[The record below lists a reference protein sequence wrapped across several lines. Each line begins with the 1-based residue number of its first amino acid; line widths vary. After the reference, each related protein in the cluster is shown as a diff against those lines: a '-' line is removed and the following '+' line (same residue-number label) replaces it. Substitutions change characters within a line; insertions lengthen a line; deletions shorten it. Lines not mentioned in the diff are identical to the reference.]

1 MANQNTYLHRFT
13 VVEMIMLL
21 TEQKNPILSVTE
33 LAKRIQATVSTQ
45 FMSVCVKGEISG
57 YTKHSSGH
65 QYFTIKD
72 EGALLDAICWRGTML
87 STPLQ
92 EGAEI
97 IAYGRITTYP
107 LRSKYQIVVE
117 QVEASGVGAL
127 QKMLKE
133 RYEAFK
139 KKGYFDDHH
148 KKQLPA
154 YPLTIG
160 VISSPTG
167 AVIQDILHRIR
178 DRFPCHVILWPVSVQ
193 GEGAEKEIVRAIK
206 GFHAHIKPDVLIVAR
221 GGGSLEDLWVFNDES
236 IIQAIYNATIPIVS
250 AIGHETDVTL
260 IDYVADMRA
269 PTPTGAAEL
278 CVPVRQA
285 VLMNLKS
292 LGHAIEAKAL
302 QKIQWLLDIVMRMR
316 IPTPTQMLEYKT
328 QYLDDMAIYL
338 DGKMQNIILFHNNRL
353 NRIMLVS
360 PDLGHLDQRL
370 QMLWQSLSFGMKR
383 YLDQRIHRM
392 SDYQTMLSN
401 LDIPTTLKRG
411 FCIPRLKGHVLTLE
425 NAKQVTEFELQF
437 HEGTLPVSI
446 PK

>member
-1 MANQNTYLHRFT
+1 MIIGI
-13 VVEMIMLL
+13 IMLPEKNAAPL
-21 TEQKNPILSVTE
+21 TVTE

-45 FMSVCVKGEISG
+45 FTSVCVKGEISG

-87 STPLQ
+87 SVPLQ

-133 RYEAFK
+133 RYETFK
-139 KKGYFDDHH
+139 KKGYFDDQH

-236 IIQAIYNATIPIVS
+236 IIQAVYDATIPIVS

-260 IDYVADMRA
+260 IDYVADVRA

-278 CVPVRQA
+278 CVPVRHA

-292 LGHAIEAKAL
+292 LGHAIEAQTL
-302 QKIQWLLDIVMRMR
+302 QKIQGLLDIVVRMR
-316 IPTPTQMLEYKT
+316 IPTPIQMLEYKT

-338 DGKMQNIILFHNNRL
+338 EGKMQNIILSHQGRL
-353 NRIMLVS
+353 NRITLTV
-360 PDLGHLDQRL
+360 PDLGRLDQRV
-370 QMLWQSLSFGMKR
+370 QMLWQSISFGVKR
-383 YLDQRIHRM
+383 YLDQRAHHI
-392 SDYQTMLSN
+392 SAYQTVLSN

-411 FCIPRLKGHVLTLE
+411 FCIPRLQGHVLTLD
-425 NAKQVTEFELQF
+425 NAKKATDFELQF
-437 HEGTLPVSI
+437 YEGMLPVSSGL
-446 PK
+446 K

>member
-1 MANQNTYLHRFT
+1 MDNTSLST
-13 VVEMIMLL
+13 MTKPSVL
-21 TEQKNPILSVTE
+21 TVTE

-45 FMSVCVKGEISG
+45 FTSVCVKGEISG

-72 EGALLDAICWRGTML
+72 EGALLDAICWRGTIL
-87 STPLQ
+87 SVSLQ

-139 KKGYFDDHH
+139 KKGYFDVKH
-148 KKQLPA
+148 KQPLPA

-178 DRFPCHVILWPVSVQ
+178 DRFPCHVVLWPVSVQ
-193 GEGAEKEIVRAIK
+193 GDGSEKEIVRAIK
-206 GFHAHIKPDVLIVAR
+206 GFHVHIKPDVLIVAR
-221 GGGSLEDLWVFNDES
+221 GGGSLEDLWIFNDES
-236 IIQAIYNATIPIVS
+236 IIQAVYDATIPIVS

-260 IDYVADMRA
+260 IDYVADVRA

-285 VLMNLKS
+285 VLLNLKS
-292 LGHAIEAKAL
+292 LGHAIEAQML
-302 QKIQWLLDIVMRMR
+302 QKTQWLLDIVMRMR
-316 IPTPTQMLEYKT
+316 IPTPVQMLEYKT
-328 QYLDDMAIYL
+328 QYLDDTASYL
-338 DGKMQNIILFHNNRL
+338 EGKMHNIILSQHNKLSRFT
-353 NRIMLVS
+353 LVA
-360 PDLGHLDQRL
+360 PDIDRYEQRV
-370 QMLWQSLSFGMKR
+370 QILWQALSFGMKR
-383 YLDQRIHRM
+383 YLDQRLHRI
-392 SDYQTMLSN
+392 SDYQTVLSN

-411 FCIPRLKGHVLTLE
+411 FCIPRANGHVLTWKHAQDTP
-425 NAKQVTEFELQF
+425 NFELQF
-437 HEGTLPVSI
+437 YEGTLPVSSL
-446 PK
+446 

>member
-1 MANQNTYLHRFT
+1 
-13 VVEMIMLL
+13 MLPEQQTTPL
-21 TEQKNPILSVTE
+21 TVTE

-45 FMSVCVKGEISG
+45 FTSVCVKGEISG

-72 EGALLDAICWRGTML
+72 EGALLDAICWRGTVL
-87 STPLQ
+87 SVPLQ
-92 EGAEI
+92 EGAEV
-97 IAYGRITTYP
+97 IAHGRITTYP
-107 LRSKYQIVVE
+107 LRSKYQIVIE

-178 DRFPCHVILWPVSVQ
+178 DRFPCHVVLWPVSVQ

-206 GFHAHIKPDVLIVAR
+206 GFHTHIKPDVLIVAR

-236 IIQAIYNATIPIVS
+236 IIQAVYEATVPIIS

-260 IDYVADMRA
+260 IDYVADVRA

-285 VLMNLKS
+285 VLLNLKS
-292 LGHAIEAKAL
+292 LGHAIEAQAL
-302 QKIQWLLDIVMRMR
+302 QKIERMLDIVVRMR
-316 IPTPTQMLEYKT
+316 VPTPTQMLEYKT
-328 QYLDDMAIYL
+328 QYLDDTASYL
-338 DGKMQNIILFHNNRL
+338 EGKMQNILLSYHNRL
-353 NRIMLVS
+353 NRITLAA
-360 PDLGHLDQRL
+360 PDIGRLEQRVL
-370 QMLWQSLSFGMKR
+370 MLWQTISFGIKR

-392 SDYQTMLSN
+392 SDYQTVLSN
-401 LDIPTTLKRG
+401 LDVPTTLRRG
-411 FCIPRLKGHVLTLE
+411 FCIPRLQGHVLTLDSA
-425 NAKQVTEFELQF
+425 NKAIGFELQF
-437 HEGTLPVSI
+437 YEGTISVTPS
-446 PK
+446 KF

>member
-1 MANQNTYLHRFT
+1 MQSPDRHDCLSLKTT
-13 VVEMIMLL
+13 
-21 TEQKNPILSVTE
+21 PLSVTE
-33 LAKRIQATVSTQ
+33 LAKRIQAMVSTQ
-45 FMSVCVKGEISG
+45 FTSVCVKGEISG

-87 STPLQ
+87 SVPLQ
-92 EGAEI
+92 EGAEV

-107 LRSKYQIVVE
+107 LRSRYQIIVE
-117 QVEASGVGAL
+117 QVEASGVGVL
-127 QKMLKE
+127 QKMLRE

-139 KKGYFDDHH
+139 QKGYFDDQH

-178 DRFPCHVILWPVSVQ
+178 DRFPCRVVLWPVSVQ
-193 GEGAEKEIVRAIK
+193 GEGAEKKIVQAIK
-206 GFHAHIKPDVLIVAR
+206 GFHTHMKPDVLIVAR

-236 IIQAIYNATIPIVS
+236 IIQAVYDATIPIVS

-260 IDYVADMRA
+260 IDYVADVRA

-285 VLMNLKS
+285 VILNLKS
-292 LGHAIEAKAL
+292 LSHAIEMQVL
-302 QKIQWLLDIVMRMR
+302 QKIQRLLDIVVRIR
-316 IPTPTQMLEYKT
+316 IPTPIQMLEYKT
-328 QYLDDMAIYL
+328 QYLDDTASYL
-338 DGKMQNIILFHNNRL
+338 EGRMQNIILSHHNKL
-353 NRIMLVS
+353 NRITLVI
-360 PDLGHLDQRL
+360 PDLGRLTQRVQL
-370 QMLWQSLSFGMKR
+370 LWQAISFGTKR
-383 YLDQRIHRM
+383 YLDQRMHRI
-392 SDYQTMLSN
+392 SDYQTVLSK

-411 FCIPRLKGHVLTLE
+411 FCIPRRQGHVLTLD
-425 NAKQVTEFELQF
+425 NAKKAIDFELQF
-437 HEGTLPVSI
+437 YDGTLLVSSDAQ
-446 PK
+446 

>member
-1 MANQNTYLHRFT
+1 MLSEQNTAP
-13 VVEMIMLL
+13 L
-21 TEQKNPILSVTE
+21 TVTE
-33 LAKRIQATVSTQ
+33 LARRIQATVSTQ
-45 FMSVCVKGEISG
+45 FTSVCVKGEISG

-87 STPLQ
+87 SVPLQ
-92 EGAEI
+92 EGAEV

-117 QVEASGVGAL
+117 QVEASGIGTL

-139 KKGYFDDHH
+139 KKGYFGDQH

-178 DRFPCHVILWPVSVQ
+178 DRFPCHVVLWPVSVQ
-193 GEGAEKEIVRAIK
+193 GVGAEKEIVIAIK

-236 IIQAIYNATIPIVS
+236 IIQAVYEATIPIIS

-260 IDYVADMRA
+260 IDYVADVRA

-278 CVPVRQA
+278 CVPVRQT
-285 VLMNLKS
+285 VILNLKS
-292 LGHAIEAKAL
+292 LSHAIEAQML
-302 QKIQWLLDIVMRMR
+302 QKIGWFLDIVIRMH

-328 QYLDDMAIYL
+328 QYLDDMASYL
-338 DGKMQNIILFHNNRL
+338 EGKIQNIILFHHNKL
-353 NRIMLVS
+353 NRITLIT
-360 PDLGHLDQRL
+360 PDIGRLEQRVE
-370 QMLWQSLSFGMKR
+370 MLWQTISFGIKR
-383 YLDQRIHRM
+383 YLDQRVHRM
-392 SDYQTMLSN
+392 SDYQTVLSN
-401 LDIPTTLKRG
+401 LDVPTTLKRG
-411 FCIPRLKGHVLTLE
+411 FCIPRLQGHVLTLDS
-425 NAKQVTEFELQF
+425 AKKATDFELQF
-437 HEGTLPVSI
+437 YEGVLPVSSSSR
-446 PK
+446 

>member
-1 MANQNTYLHRFT
+1 MDNSPTLAM
-13 VVEMIMLL
+13 EKPSAL
-21 TEQKNPILSVTE
+21 TVTE

-45 FMSVCVKGEISG
+45 FTAVCVKGEISG

-65 QYFTIKD
+65 QYFAIKD
-72 EGALLDAICWRGTML
+72 EGALLDAICWRGTVL
-87 STPLQ
+87 SVPLQ
-92 EGAEI
+92 EGAEV

-117 QVEASGVGAL
+117 QVEASGMGAL

-133 RYEAFK
+133 RYETFK
-139 KKGYFDDHH
+139 KKGYFDDQH
-148 KKQLPA
+148 KKQPPA

-178 DRFPCHVILWPVSVQ
+178 DRFPCHVVLWPVSVQ

-206 GFHAHIKPDVLIVAR
+206 GFHTHIKPDVLIVAR

-236 IIQAIYNATIPIVS
+236 IIQAVYDSAIPVIS

-260 IDYVADMRA
+260 IDYVADVRA

-285 VLMNLKS
+285 VLLNLKS
-292 LGHAIEAKAL
+292 LGHAIESQML

-316 IPTPTQMLEYKT
+316 IPTPIQMLEYKT
-328 QYLDDMAIYL
+328 QYLDDTASYL
-338 DGKMQNIILFHNNRL
+338 EGKMHNIILSHHNRL
-353 NRIMLVS
+353 NRITLPV
-360 PDLGHLDQRL
+360 LDIGRLEQRV
-370 QMLWQSLSFGMKR
+370 QILWQALSFGMKR
-383 YLDQRIHRM
+383 YLDQRMHHM
-392 SDYQTMLSN
+392 SDYQTVLSK

-411 FCIPRLKGHVLTLE
+411 FCIPRADGHVLTWQH
-425 NAKQVTEFELQF
+425 ARGVKKFELQF
-437 HEGTLPVSI
+437 YEGTLPVSSEA
-446 PK
+446 

>member
-1 MANQNTYLHRFT
+1 
-13 VVEMIMLL
+13 MLVLEKSSVL
-21 TEQKNPILSVTE
+21 TVTE

-45 FMSVCVKGEISG
+45 FTSVCVKGEISG

-72 EGALLDAICWRGTML
+72 EGALLDAICWRGTAL
-87 STPLQ
+87 SVPLQ

-139 KKGYFDDHH
+139 KKGYFDDQH
-148 KKQLPA
+148 KKPLPA

-178 DRFPCHVILWPVSVQ
+178 DRFPCHVVLWPVSVQ

-206 GFHAHIKPDVLIVAR
+206 GFHIHIKPDVLIVAR

-236 IIQAIYNATIPIVS
+236 IIQAVYDATIPVVS

-260 IDYVADMRA
+260 IDYVADVRA

-285 VLMNLKS
+285 VILNLKS
-292 LGHAIEAKAL
+292 LGHVIEAQML

-328 QYLDDMAIYL
+328 QYLDDTANHLEGRMH
-338 DGKMQNIILFHNNRL
+338 NIILSHHNKLSRIPLPMPDIGRL
-353 NRIMLVS
+353 E
-360 PDLGHLDQRL
+360 QRV
-370 QMLWQSLSFGMKR
+370 QMLWQTISFGMKR
-383 YLDQRIHRM
+383 YLDQRLHRM
-392 SDYQTMLSN
+392 SDYQTVLSN

-411 FCIPRLKGHVLTLE
+411 FCIPRANGHVLTL
-425 NAKQVTEFELQF
+425 NTAKKATDFELQF
-437 HEGTLPVSI
+437 YEGTLKAVFQQPL
-446 PK
+446 